1 MKALTLFA
9 ILLGVAAIIAAF
21 FGLMFMIATVG
32 DVAANRF
39 TGLIMLGGAGGL
51 LGVAIILAIIG
62 QRTPT
67 PVIVDAHVD
76 VSGDVSLSELTCP
89 HCGGT
94 PSRDD
99 VSFDPKSGATT
110 ITCPFCHKVSQLVE
124 EPKW

>member
-32 DVAANRF
+32 DEATRL
-39 TGLIMLGGAGGL
+39 TGMIMLGGAGGL
-51 LGVAIILAIIG
+51 LATAIVLAYLG
-62 QRTPT
+62 QRAPT

-76 VSGDVSLSELTCP
+76 LSGDVSLSELACP

-94 PSRDD
+94 PSRSD
-99 VSFDPKSGATT
+99 VSFDPKTGATT